1 MKRNEVSQFNA
12 LQNQRNINT
21 QLENTC
27 QELSNQAGRVF
38 TDIVVLLKNLKSGA
52 VSMDRLTVNDDGW
65 DVIPELE
72 EEPVQTR
79 AERRRGSKNGAA
91 DTPVPEVVGQGAG

>member
-38 TDIVVLLKNLKSGA
+38 MEIVVLLKNLKSGA
-52 VSMDRLTVNDDGW
+52 VSMDRHR
-65 DVIPELE
+65 
-72 EEPVQTR
+72 Q
-79 AERRRGSKNGAA
+79 
-91 DTPVPEVVGQGAG
+91 

>member
-1 MKRNEVSQFNA
+1 MKRNEVVQFNA

-38 TDIVVLLKNLKSGA
+38 TETVALLKVLKSGTVA
-52 VSMDRLTVNDDGW
+52 MDRLTVNDDGW
-65 DVIPELE
+65 DIMPELDE
-72 EEPVQTR
+72 VPVQTR
-79 AERRRGSKNGAA
+79 AQRRRDAKNGA
-91 DTPVPEVVGQGAG
+91 DSTPVPEEVGQGAG

>member
-38 TDIVVLLKNLKSGA
+38 TEIVALLKVLKSGA
-52 VSMDRLTVNDDGW
+52 GAMDRLTVNDDGW
-65 DVIPELE
+65 DVMPELDE
-72 EEPVQTR
+72 APVQTR
-79 AERRRGSKNGAA
+79 AERRRNVKNGADNA
-91 DTPVPEVVGQGAG
+91 PVPEEVGQGAG

>member
-38 TDIVVLLKNLKSGA
+38 MDTVVLLKNLKSGA

-65 DVIPELE
+65 DVMPELE

-79 AERRRGSKNGAA
+79 AEKRRNAKNGVA
-91 DTPVPEVVGQGAG
+91 DTPVPEAVGQGAG